1 MLKVII
7 SVVFFSSFNF
17 CVAQSK
23 KPVYKIGN
31 NSKDTATGSLVS
43 AIDAKKVLL
52 HHNKVRAEV
61 GVGAL
66 VWNNE
71 IATYA
76 QEWANYLVSENNCK
90 MMHRSSANRN
100 DKNFGENLFW
110 GSSASFYKPLDASKG
125 WAGEKADYTY
135 APCCG
140 DNFMKI
146 GHYTQMVW
154 KNSKEMGLGIATC
167 PTGEVIIVANYN
179 PSGNY
184 VGQYPY

>member
-1 MLKVII
+1 MLKSIFT
-7 SVVFFSSFNF
+7 VVLFFSIIN
-17 CVAQSK
+17 CIAQTT
-23 KPVYKIGN
+23 KPKPSNNTIKIA
-31 NSKDTATGSLVS
+31 KATGSLITS
-43 AIDAKKVLL
+43 EDAEKVLL

-61 GVGAL
+61 GVDKL
-66 VWNNE
+66 VWSNE
-71 IATYA
+71 IAAYA

-100 DKNFGENLFW
+100 DKNWGENLFW
-110 GSSASFYKPLDASKG
+110 GSSATYYKPLDASKG

>member
-1 MLKVII
+1 MLKLIFSVIFLSSI
-7 SVVFFSSFNF
+7 SF
-17 CVAQSK
+17 CKAQSTN
-23 KPVYKIGN
+23 PRPSIN
-31 NSKDTATGSLVS
+31 NRPIVKSTGSL
-43 AIDAKKVLL
+43 ITPEDAEKVLL

-61 GVGAL
+61 GVDKL
-66 VWNNE
+66 VWSNE
-71 IATYA
+71 IAAYA
-76 QEWANYLVSENNCK
+76 QEWANYLVSENKCE
-90 MMHRSSANRN
+90 MLHRSSAKRN
-100 DKNFGENLFW
+100 DKNWGENLFW
-110 GSSASFYKPLDASKG
+110 GSSATYYKPLDASKG

-135 APCCG
+135 APCCA

-179 PSGNY
+179 PAGNY